1 MPRHCYVLRVFT
13 DGDAGGNHLGVV
25 TDVTGLDP
33 HAMQRIAAELGFS
46 ETIFVDWRQG
56 GIPEVRIFTPTRE
69 LPFAGHPLV
78 GAGWVLTELG
88 PGSPDRIRC
97 PIGEVGLRR
106 EYETVWIDTPL
117 DQAVETAQ
125 DGAELA
131 AHLDLPPP
139 AAAAWVRMPLPYLL
153 LELAS
158 PREVAAALTPRGTG
172 PMVYLYAWEDRA
184 AVKARFFAPGVGVPE
199 DPATGS
205 AAVALAARLRA
216 AGRPSGAIEIHQ
228 GAEVG
233 FPSTIRL
240 RWDAGGAAIGGTVRR
255 DEVRELPT

>member
-13 DGDAGGNHLGVV
+13 EGDEGGNHLGVV

-33 HAMQRIAAELGFS
+33 DAMQRIAAELGFS

-56 GIPEVRIFTPTRE
+56 GTPEVRIFTPARE

-78 GAGWVLTELG
+78 GAAWVLTELG
-88 PGSPDRIRC
+88 PDGPTRMHC
-97 PIGEVGLRR
+97 AVGEVGVRR
-106 EYETVWIDTPL
+106 EDEAVWIDVPL
-117 DQAVETAQ
+117 DQEVETAE
-125 DGAELA
+125 DAGEIVAD
-131 AHLDLPPP
+131 LDLPPP
-139 AAAAWVRMPLPYLL
+139 TAAAWVRMPLPYLL
-153 LELAS
+153 LEMAS
-158 PREVAAALTPRGTG
+158 PQEVAAAPTPRGTG
-172 PMVYLYAWEDRA
+172 PMVYLYAWENDE

-216 AGRPSGAIEIHQ
+216 AGRPRGALEIHQ

-240 RWDAGGAAIGGTVRR
+240 RWDEAGAAIGGTVRR
-255 DEVRELPT
+255 DEVRELAR

>member
-1 MPRHCYVLRVFT
+1 MSRHCYVLRVFT
-13 DGDAGGNHLGVV
+13 DGEEGGNHLGVV
-25 TDVTGLDP
+25 TDVTGLDQA
-33 HAMQRIAAELGFS
+33 AMQRIAAELGFS

-56 GIPEVRIFTPTRE
+56 GTPEVRIFTPARE

-88 PGSPDRIRC
+88 PGGPSRIRC

-106 EYETVWIDTPL
+106 ENGTVWIEIPL
-117 DQAVETAQ
+117 DQEVESAD
-125 DGAELA
+125 DGEQLA
-131 AHLDLPPP
+131 AGLGLPPP
-139 AAAAWVRMPLPYLL
+139 VAAAWVRMPLPYLL

-158 PREVAAALTPRGTG
+158 PQEVAAAPTPQGTG
-172 PMVYLYAWEDRA
+172 PMVYLYAWESSA

-205 AAVALAARLRA
+205 AAVALAARLQA
-216 AGRPSGAIEIHQ
+216 AGRVSGAIDVHQ

-240 RWDAGGAAIGGTVRR
+240 RWDADGAAIGGTVRR
-255 DEVRELPT
+255 DEVRELAT